1 MRVRPKRAYEPGF
14 RQQAVA
20 LLQRTDRGV
29 SEVAG
34 SLGIPVTTLTNW
46 YKSDMA
52 KKREPKVGAASTA
65 IPAETLQQKVL
76 RLEQENA
83 ALKKQNADL
92 QQDKDILKKA
102 AAFFARENE

>member
-1 MRVRPKRAYEPGF
+1 
-14 RQQAVA
+14 
-20 LLQRTDRGV
+20 
-29 SEVAG
+29 
-34 SLGIPVTTLTNW
+34 
-46 YKSDMA
+46 MA
-52 KKREPKVGAASTA
+52 RKREPKVAVASTA